1 MGRVL
6 YFVICLSWVGLNC
19 ATIILQLYQG
29 LMRRAGT
36 ASVRLVLTILLLW
49 WVGSGSKVARWITAA
64 LALIATLGSAY
75 LAAQFPLGTGGPL
88 WPVAILVSVGLF
100 FAVSGLAVVL
110 PTPVRAYL
118 DRRVPSARVLQ
129 PRDMPSATP

>member
-6 YFVICLSWVGLNC
+6 YSVICLSWVGLNC

-29 LMRRAGT
+29 LMQRAGT

-75 LAAQFPLGTGGPL
+75 LAAQFPPGTGGPL

-100 FAVSGLAVVL
+100 FAVSGLAMVL

-129 PRDMPSATP
+129 PRDMPSGTP